1 MEMNKIIRL
10 ASPLQ
15 PDSVVDGP
23 GIRCVV
29 WAQGCSHNC
38 IGCHNPQTHA
48 FDTGIQVEIKN
59 VCNEIKNLK
68 QNITLSGGDPFFQY
82 NEFAEIAKYA
92 KSIGLNVWAYT
103 GFTFEYLVQHE
114 QYHTLLE
121 NIDVLVDGKFDI
133 NKKSSECKFRGSTN
147 QRLIDVKKSL
157 VNKTVIL
164 WDDEFDTFQKRNN
177 KYF

>member
-1 MEMNKIIRL
+1 MNDYVRL

-38 IGCHNPQTHA
+38 MGCHNPQTHD
-48 FDTGIQVEIKN
+48 FNSGINVNIES
-59 VCNEIKNLK
+59 VCNEIQSIG
-68 QNITLSGGDPFFQY
+68 QNITLSGGDPFFQPDA
-82 NEFAEIAKYA
+82 FAIIAKYA

-103 GFTFEYLVQHE
+103 GFTFEILANNKTYHE
-114 QYHTLLE
+114 LLSY
-121 NIDVLVDGKFDI
+121 IDVLVDGKFDI

-147 QRLIDVKKSL
+147 QRLIDVQKSI
-157 VNKTVIL
+157 VNKTVVL
-164 WDDEFDTFQKRNN
+164 WTDDFDTLQKNSSI
-177 KYF
+177 YF